1 MKRITFI
8 AATAIIANAI
18 ASAPALAA
26 SPGSLYGGAD
36 IGYVMIPGKVTGYST
51 APVVT
56 NDANKD
62 IAANP
67 ATPNSGKL
75 KATGKGGIAT
85 VKLGYQLSDEIRTDL
100 SFSYLFNQKNT
111 LSKEGISAA
120 NGITTNA
127 SPQLERKSWIA
138 LANVYY
144 HFKNSSDFEPFI
156 GLSLGY
162 GSTEYKVNSIAP
174 YATTVQAAAAVG
186 ETPAIAASGTG
197 LPIGAS
203 AATGG
208 WVGQIL
214 TQTGDATKKTHNSF
228 VYGATLGVAYKVT
241 NDVDIDL
248 YYGFRTLSK
257 AETQISLYKAVPAN
271 ATANPPVVASPA
283 INDVLTKYKAPSLLH
298 SINLGVRFYF

>member
-56 NDANKD
+56 AGANQN

-120 NGITTNA
+120 NDITTNA

-144 HFKNSSDFEPFI
+144 NFKNSSDFEPFI

-174 YATTVQAAAAVG
+174 YATT
-186 ETPAIAASGTG
+186 TG

-203 AATGG
+203 ATNGG
-208 WVGQIL
+208 WVGKIL
-214 TQTGDATKKTHNSF
+214 TQTGDTTKKTHNSF

-257 AETQISLYKAVPAN
+257 AETQIGAYKSVAAVTGVPADT
-271 ATANPPVVASPA
+271 TAGTPEVVGTPGTPVVG
-283 INDVLTKYKAPSLLH
+283 DVLTKYKAPSLLH
-298 SINLGVRFYF
+298 SINLGVRVYF